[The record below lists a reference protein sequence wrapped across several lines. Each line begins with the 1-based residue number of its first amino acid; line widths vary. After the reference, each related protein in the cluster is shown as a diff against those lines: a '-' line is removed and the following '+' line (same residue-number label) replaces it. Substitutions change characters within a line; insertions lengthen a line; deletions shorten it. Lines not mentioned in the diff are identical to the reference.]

1 MEQGSSAAPAFV
13 GIDVSKYRLDV
24 YVLPANS
31 ASSFARDAD
40 GIPALAAHLASLPV
54 SLVVLEATGGFEI
67 EVAAALAGAGLPVAV
82 VNPRHVRDFARA
94 AGQLAKTDQLDARV
108 IALFAER
115 MRPEARPVP
124 DERAK
129 ALAELVARRR
139 QLVEM
144 ITAEGNRKRQ
154 ARAPKVVER
163 IGAHIAWLRQELTT
177 IEQDLDIAVKESPAW
192 VADEELLCSV
202 PGIGCTIARTLLAEL
217 PELGTL
223 DRKRLA
229 ALAGVAPM
237 NRDSGTMR
245 GRRIIGGGRA
255 TVRATLYMAA
265 LVAAR
270 VNPVIRRLYVRLR
283 EAGRPTKVALTTCMR
298 RLLTILNAIVRD
310 RKAWEARA

>member
-1 MEQGSSAAPAFV
+1 V
-13 GIDVSKYRLDV
+13 
-24 YVLPANS
+24 
-31 ASSFARDAD
+31 
-40 GIPALAAHLASLPV
+40 
-54 SLVVLEATGGFEI
+54 

-82 VNPRHVRDFARA
+82 VNPRQVREFARA
-94 AGQLAKTDQLDARV
+94 AGQLSKTDQLDARV

-154 ARAPKVVER
+154 AREPRVVER
-163 IGAHIAWLRQELTT
+163 IAAHMAWLQQELTA
-177 IEQDLDIAVKESPAW
+177 IEQDLSTAVQENAAW
-192 VADEELLCSV
+192 VAAEALLCSA
-202 PGIGCTIARTLLAEL
+202 PGIGSTTARTLLTEL

-223 DRKRLA
+223 DRRRLA
-229 ALAGVAPM
+229 ALAGMAPM
-237 NRDSGTMR
+237 NRDSGTRR
-245 GRRIIGGGRA
+245 GHRSVGGGRA

-283 EAGRPTKVALTTCMR
+283 SAGRPTKVALTACMR
-298 RLLTILNAIVRD
+298 KLLTVLNAIIRD
-310 RKAWEARA
+310 RKAWEASA

>member
-1 MEQGSSAAPAFV
+1 
-13 GIDVSKYRLDV
+13 
-24 YVLPANS
+24 
-31 ASSFARDAD
+31 
-40 GIPALAAHLASLPV
+40 
-54 SLVVLEATGGFEI
+54 
-67 EVAAALAGAGLPVAV
+67 V

-124 DERAK
+124 DEKAK

-144 ITAEGNRKRQ
+144 ITAESNRKRQ
-154 ARAPKVVER
+154 ARQPKVVER
-163 IGAHIAWLRQELTT
+163 IAAHIAWLQQELTA
-177 IEQDLDIAVKESPAW
+177 IEQDLDTAVKESPAW
-192 VADEELLCSV
+192 VADQELLCSV
-202 PGIGCTIARTLLAEL
+202 PGIGRTVARTLLAEL

-223 DRKRLA
+223 DRRRLA
-229 ALAGVAPM
+229 ALVGVAPM

-245 GRRIIGGGRA
+245 GRRAVGGGRA

-270 VNPVIRRLYVRLR
+270 VNPVTRQMYLRLR
-283 EAGRPTKVALTTCMR
+283 EAGRPTKVALTACMR